1 MGAGAG
7 ITAPAADASS
17 DAINTTVAG
26 YTDEQKKIL
35 QKGLGLDAAPEDW
48 GAAWTAATPAVQD
61 AIMYMLAYGITED
74 DKGFCCTK
82 SVNDNISEDWI
93 KAGCGFKEYKCEE
106 KGAVFETTTTGD
118 LPDLSEHNS
127 FLMDFIKSDEGKAC
141 WNDNKEKKTALG
153 VTLAKC
159 MKTGIDNKGH
169 PNIKT
174 VGLVGGDEE
183 CFTGDFAKLF
193 VQVTRARHGF
203 MEGKHVSDMDV
214 SKLTDTDMDPFN
226 AYVRTARV
234 RTGRSVKG
242 FTLPPSNSFQ
252 ARREL
257 EKKITDALLLLGKPD
272 SACYKDYSDDE
283 KKALAELFLGHYYP
297 LPGSKSNPQNADMPF
312 PDGMSKEKGEELLA
326 KGNLF
331 QEPDSTLLLS
341 GGMGRHWPDAR
352 GIFHNDKESL
362 FVWLNEED
370 HMRIVSM
377 QGDKKTCTP
386 EGKDMKAVAKRFMDA
401 CNLINN
407 LGLDFMKSDELGWI
421 LTCPSNCGTGLR
433 AGCQVYLGK
442 VYDLL
447 TEGNTNPKG
456 WKTAMANLSLQAR
469 GTGGVDTVAT
479 EIFDVSNAD
488 RMGKTDVCLVNVC
501 IEGIAF
507 LVLCEHAL
515 TKEFEGAKDK
525 VKEALEV
532 AYKKEDGDGTD
543 TYKQLQRGSAKLKEL
558 VPELSA

>member
-1 MGAGAG
+1 MGA
-7 ITAPAADASS
+7 AAS
-17 DAINTTVAG
+17 
-26 YTDEQKKIL
+26 
-35 QKGLGLDAAPEDW
+35 KGLS
-48 GAAWTAATPAVQD
+48 TAATAATDEELKAATTELSAETKARLLKALGGGGEVVNIHGEED
-61 AIMYMLAYGITED
+61 AKKFKQAYGVAED
-74 DKGFCCTK
+74 AKGFCCTA
-82 SVNDNISEDWI
+82 SVNANIHEDWI
-93 KAGCGFKEYKCEE
+93 KAGCGYLEYYCTEKESTFDPTCSS
-106 KGAVFETTTTGD
+106 D
-118 LPDLSEHNS
+118 LPDLSSHNS
-127 FLMDFIKSDEGKAC
+127 YLVDFLRTDAGKQC
-141 WNDNKEKKTALG
+141 WNKMKGAKTSLD

-183 CFTGDFAKLF
+183 CFTGAFAELF
-193 VQVTRARHGF
+193 VPITRARHGF
-203 MEGKHVSDMDV
+203 MHGNHVSDMDV
-214 SKLTDTDMDPFN
+214 AKLTDTDMDPFN

-242 FTLPPSNSFQ
+242 FRLPPSNSFQ
-252 ARREL
+252 ERRDL
-257 EKKITDALLLLGKPD
+257 EKKITDALLLLGKPE
-272 SACYKDYSDDE
+272 SACYSSYSDTD
-283 KKALAELFLGHYYP
+283 KKALADLFKGHYYP
-297 LPGSKSNPQNADMPF
+297 LPGNKSNPQSADVNL
-312 PDGMSKEKGEELLA
+312 PDGMSQEKGDALLA

-331 QEPDSTLLLS
+331 QEPDSTLLLC

-352 GIFHNDKESL
+352 GIFHNDKENL

-386 EGKDMKAVAKRFMDA
+386 AGKDMKAVAKRFMDS

-433 AGCQVYLGK
+433 AGCQVFLGK
-442 VYDLL
+442 LYDFL
-447 TEGNTNPKG
+447 TAGNTNAKA
-456 WKTAMANLSLQAR
+456 WKNALTNMALQAR

-488 RMGKTDVCLVNVC
+488 RMGKTDVCLVNIC

-515 TKEFEGAKDK
+515 TTKGDAANAA
-525 VKEALEV
+525 VTEACEI
-532 AYKKEDGDGTD
+532 AQKTESADGTD
-543 TYKQLQRGSAKLKEL
+543 TYKQLQRASAKMMEKFPDLK
-558 VPELSA
+558 